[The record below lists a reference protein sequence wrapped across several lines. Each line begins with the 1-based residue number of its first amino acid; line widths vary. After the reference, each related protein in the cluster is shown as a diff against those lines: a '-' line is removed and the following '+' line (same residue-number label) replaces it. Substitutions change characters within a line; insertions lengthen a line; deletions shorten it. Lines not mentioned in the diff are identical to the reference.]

1 LVEPINAEDILEEEE
16 VLADADA
23 VVIDSEEGE

>member
-1 LVEPINAEDILEEEE
+1 MTFQVE

-23 VVIDSEEGE
+23 VAARAADEVATLAIATR